1 MRRTAKL
8 CACAVALLVGCQ
20 PKSRAP
26 HVGDAGTLAVTPS
39 ASAVAAPAKPVSGPH
54 RSRYSAPEAPPTP
67 VPAPP
72 DVAKPPDDA
81 KRTRTGLAS
90 KVLHPGSGESRPRRY
105 DRVRVRYT
113 GWKKDGQMFDSREAQ
128 VAVNEL
134 IPGWSE
140 AVQDMVVGEKR
151 RIWVPAKLAY
161 GDTPPPKLP
170 AGDLTFDVEL
180 LELTPRLQPPMDIK
194 APPKHAKRTASGLT
208 YVVLTRGAGTRRPKT
223 TDRVRVQYNGWRSD
237 GRLFDSTSV
246 RKQPAVVG
254 VNSGIA
260 GFREGVQLMRTGDK
274 FLFWVPAQLA
284 YGNKPQHGVPT
295 GMLVFEIELLE
306 ILDAQG

>member
-1 MRRTAKL
+1 M
-8 CACAVALLVGCQ
+8 
-20 PKSRAP
+20 S
-26 HVGDAGTLAVTPS
+26 DAGTSPVTP
-39 ASAVAAPAKPVSGPH
+39 AVSAVAARPKPVSGPH
-54 RSRYSAPEAPPTP
+54 RSRYAAPEAPPAP

-90 KVLHPGSGESRPRRY
+90 KVLQSGSGESRPRRY

-140 AVQDMVVGEKR
+140 AVQDMVIGEKR
-151 RIWVPAKLAY
+151 RIWVPSKLAY

-180 LELTPRLQPPMDIK
+180 LELTPRLQPPMDLK
-194 APPKHAKRTASGLT
+194 APPKQAKRTQSGLT
-208 YVVLTRGAGTRRPKT
+208 YVVLTRGTGTRRPKPA
-223 TDRVRVQYNGWRSD
+223 DRVRVQYNGWRND
-237 GRLFDSTSV
+237 GRLFDSTTV
-246 RKQPAVVG
+246 RKQPAVLG
-254 VNSGIA
+254 VSSGIA

-274 FLFWVPAQLA
+274 FLFWVPAHLA
-284 YGNKPQHGVPT
+284 YGNKPQHGLPT

-306 ILDAQG
+306 ILDARG